1 MRPRNGTTGPSGFA
15 GRAML
20 VLWVLLGVGC
30 QTDQSKEI
38 DQLRQENQRLR
49 ESLANSA
56 TGAVALMPVREFTVG
71 LAAAEKSFDEAAFF
85 TLLRESLR
93 EASTGEPTFV
103 VAVEDNEQQIA
114 KVRGMLV
121 QQYLGEQRVPVRM
134 SNLTFKVKSADD
146 DFNIGGAVVPR
157 EQVQRENTADGLV
170 RASFAGPILG
180 QMERDRQGA
189 FSIAYADTS
198 GTTGRIPVAI
208 EDVEVFDPDQ
218 PPKVARQGD
227 VSLNWQPSLEKIQVY
242 RVNHFQGDFGKLMHR
257 MRYPRMKVSI
267 QQYQT
272 IRDSVF
278 LFGYGP
284 YSTGLFNRL
293 STPVYIDSVEVYAL
307 SPEAFTAL
315 EPGITEQELS
325 RALGERA
332 SAWVDCKFVE
342 FSQTEKVWERPVSV
356 GFPFVSRQ
364 TSKSKGVVFYAKYS
378 EEGSVLIG
386 DFPIRGSGS

>member
-1 MRPRNGTTGPSGFA
+1 MRPRNEATGRWGAA
-15 GRAML
+15 GRAAI
-20 VLWVLLGVGC
+20 VLSVMLGVGC
-30 QTDQSKEI
+30 QTDQTE
-38 DQLRQENQRLR
+38 LNRLR
-49 ESLANSA
+49 EENRQLREALANASA
-56 TGAVALMPVREFTVG
+56 GKPTLMPVREFTVG

-85 TLLRESLR
+85 SLLKDSLR
-93 EASTGEPTFV
+93 EASVGEPTFV
-103 VAVEDNEQQIA
+103 VAVEDSEQQIA

-121 QQYLGEQRVPVRM
+121 QQYLSEQRVPVRI
-134 SNLTFKVKSADD
+134 SNLTFKVKSEGD
-146 DFNIGGAVVPR
+146 DFNIGGALVPR
-157 EQVQRENTADGLV
+157 DQVQRESTADGLV

-180 QMERDRQGA
+180 QMERDRQGVFA
-189 FSIAYADTS
+189 IAYSDTS
-198 GTTGRIPVAI
+198 GTTGRIPVSI
-208 EDVEVFDPDQ
+208 EDVEVFDPGA

-227 VSLNWQPSLEKIQVY
+227 VSLNWQLSLEKIQVY
-242 RVNHFQGDFGKLMHR
+242 RVTHFQGDFGKLMHR
-257 MRYPRMKVSI
+257 MRYPRMSVSI

-293 STPVYIDSVEVYAL
+293 STPVYIDSVEVFPL
-307 SPEAFTAL
+307 SPEAFAAL

-332 SAWVDCKFVE
+332 SAWVECKFVE
-342 FSQTEKVWERPVSV
+342 FSGAEKVWERPVSAS
-356 GFPFVSRQ
+356 FPFVSRQ